1 MAGSCHLSDTSSA
14 DRYLAYSGSSEVR
27 RSEIDSQVSCLRNGE
42 ASHDVDRGAATRIR
56 AAIEATLSE
65 QGSYPSYDEGLV
77 MADVRF
83 RTAIHEL
90 VREQPELAAEFD
102 VLFPPMSL
110 APGVVVSLVV
120 SHRRVQRAP
129 RTLGCTW
136 PECPGGF
143 MA

>member
-1 MAGSCHLSDTSSA
+1 M
-14 DRYLAYSGSSEVR
+14 
-27 RSEIDSQVSCLRNGE
+27 
-42 ASHDVDRGAATRIR
+42 DRGAATRIR

-90 VREQPELAAEFD
+90 VKEEPGLAAEFD
-102 VLFPPMSL
+102 VLFPPIESSPQASGM
-110 APGVVVSLVV
+110 PGGEPSEGAAAAKNAR
-120 SHRRVQRAP
+120 S
-129 RTLGCTW
+129 TW
-136 PECPGGF
+136 PECPDGF